1 MVRPQCL
8 LLLFPFYHTL
18 KAFIHYTIIITSCP
32 SDCSFRWLHMACF
45 GIGSTFGQTQT
56 GADIMSIDII
66 SHSYL
71 QMYDYGINFLIR
83 ML

>member
-1 MVRPQCL
+1 
-8 LLLFPFYHTL
+8 
-18 KAFIHYTIIITSCP
+18 
-32 SDCSFRWLHMACF
+32 MACF

-56 GADIMSIDII
+56 GADIMSTDII